1 VSRSGRSDRSALF
14 PDSAGAR
21 WRKQWEI
28 AVRKFTGESRV
39 ANLRPETIFRE
50 SAIEIARRRGVSGE
64 MGNGKWEKLRATF
77 SSSLVTRTLPARVFT
92 LFMDVLFLAA
102 FPSLLSSLRF
112 TSPKVSQTLTLVTPY
127 A

>member
-1 VSRSGRSDRSALF
+1 MSRSGRSDRSALF

-64 MGNGKWEKLRATF
+64 MGNGEWEMGNAESNVFLKSRNSY
-77 SSSLVTRTLPARVFT
+77 SSC
-92 LFMDVLFLAA
+92 
-102 FPSLLSSLRF
+102 
-112 TSPKVSQTLTLVTPY
+112 
-127 A
+127 